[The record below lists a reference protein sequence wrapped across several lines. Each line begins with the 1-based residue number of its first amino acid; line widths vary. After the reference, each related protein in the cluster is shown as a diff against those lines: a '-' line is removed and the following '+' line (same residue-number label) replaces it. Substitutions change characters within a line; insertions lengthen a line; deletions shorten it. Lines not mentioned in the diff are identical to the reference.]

1 MANLKLFALLLSAAL
16 LGSGQAQ
23 GIERTYIVQMEA
35 PVAQSPIARRSL
47 HEKSLRAV
55 TSRDTMLYSYSSA
68 MNGYAARLTDAQAR
82 ELMAQPGVKSVSRQ
96 KIYQLHTT
104 HSPGFLGLDQAEL
117 LGQQGTVVTGN
128 ATGDAESDLIIGV
141 FDTGVWPESAS
152 YDDTGMPP
160 IPSRWKGSCVE
171 GEEFTAANCNNKLI
185 GAKWYSKALESGW
198 IDANNG
204 TAYNFTGTY
213 KSARDP
219 DGHGTH
225 TSSTAAGAVV
235 ENASVFGQAS
245 GTARGSKCF

>member
-1 MANLKLFALLLSAAL
+1 MAKLKLFALLLSAAL

-23 GIERTYIVQMEA
+23 GVERTYIVQMES
-35 PVAQSPIARRSL
+35 PVAQSTMARRSL
-47 HEKSLRAV
+47 HESSLRAV
-55 TSRDTMLYSYSSA
+55 TSRDTMIYSYSSA

-82 ELMAQPGVKSVSRQ
+82 ELMAQLGVKSVSRQ

-104 HSPGFLGLDQAEL
+104 HTPEFLGLDKAEL

-128 ATGDAESDLIIGV
+128 TTSDRESDLIIGV
-141 FDTGVWPESAS
+141 FDTGIWPESAS
-152 YDDTGMPP
+152 YDDTGIPP

-185 GAKWYSKALESGW
+185 GAKWYSKALEAGW
-198 IDANNG
+198 LDANNG

-225 TSSTAAGAVV
+225 TSSTAAGAAVQD
-235 ENASVFGQAS
+235 ASVFGQAS
-245 GTARGSKCF
+245 GTARGSK